1 MTRLLLLLLGVLLAW
16 PAGATDKKVEAVRR
30 AREHE
35 VARLFT
41 KAGVSWPPEEL
52 YVRAFKQEREL
63 EVWAGAKGERL
74 RKVKTFPFCAA
85 SGDVGPKRRE
95 GDEQVPE
102 GFYTLDQFNPRS
114 QFHLSMRVSYP
125 NEADRRLGQRPLG
138 GAIYVHGNCMS
149 IGCIAIQDGPIE
161 ELYLMVWAARGKMK
175 RDVPIHIFP
184 RQMDA
189 RGLAALEK
197 HPRATPHLLAF
208 WRGLEPGWRLFEET
222 RRPPRV
228 SVDARTGAY
237 TVKPGR

>member
-1 MTRLLLLLLGVLLAW
+1 MTRLLLLLGVLAALPAW
-16 PAGATDKKVEAVRR
+16 AQDKKVEAVRR

-35 VARLFT
+35 LAKLFT
-41 KAGVSWPPEEL
+41 RAGVSWPPEEL

-63 EVWAGAKGERL
+63 EVWAGARGERL

-125 NEADRRLGQRPLG
+125 NEADRRLGERPLG

-161 ELYLMVWAARGKMK
+161 ELYLMVLAARGKMK

-184 RQMDA
+184 RRLDA

-197 HPRATPHLLAF
+197 HPRATPRLVTF

-228 SVDARTGAY
+228 SVDTKTGAY
-237 TVKPGR
+237 TVRPGR

>member
-1 MTRLLLLLLGVLLAW
+1 MTRLLFLLGLLVALT
-16 PAGATDKKVEAVRR
+16 AQAKDKVAEARR
-30 AREHE
+30 AKERVLAET
-35 VARLFT
+35 FT
-41 KAGVSWPPEEL
+41 AVGVSWPPEEL

-63 EVWAGAKGERL
+63 EVWAGAKGQPL

-102 GFYTLDQFNPRS
+102 GFYTLDQFNPSS

-138 GAIYVHGNCMS
+138 GAIYVHGNCAS

-161 ELYLMVWAARGKMK
+161 ELYLMVLDARARMK

-184 RQMDA
+184 RRLDA
-189 RGLAALEK
+189 EGLAALRK
-197 HPRATPHLLAF
+197 HPRATPELLAF
-208 WRGLEPGWRLFEET
+208 WRSLEPGWRLFEET

-228 SVDARTGAY
+228 SVDAKTGAY
-237 TVKPGR
+237 RVAPGR

>member
-1 MTRLLLLLLGVLLAW
+1 MTRLLWLLVLWGAFPVQAKDRVEAARRAKAEVVARTFAEAGVAW
-16 PAGATDKKVEAVRR
+16 PPG
-30 AREHE
+30 
-35 VARLFT
+35 
-41 KAGVSWPPEEL
+41 EL

-63 EVWAGAKGERL
+63 EVWAGEKGQRL

-125 NEADRRLGQRPLG
+125 NDADRRLGQRPLG

-149 IGCIAIQDGPIE
+149 IGCIAIEDGPIE
-161 ELYLMVWAARGKMK
+161 ELYLMVLEARRRMK

-184 RQMDA
+184 RRLDA
-189 RGLAALEK
+189 GGLAALER
-197 HPRATPHLLAF
+197 HPRATPRLVSF
-208 WRGLEPGWRLFEET
+208 WRGLEPGWRFFEET

>member
-1 MTRLLLLLLGVLLAW
+1 MTRALLLLWLWAAL
-16 PAGATDKKVEAVRR
+16 PAGAADKKVEAVRR
-30 AREHE
+30 AREPE
-35 VARLFT
+35 VAKLFT

-63 EVWAGAKGERL
+63 EVWAGARGERL

-125 NEADRRLGQRPLG
+125 NEADRRLGERPLG

-161 ELYLMVWAARGKMK
+161 ELYLMVLAARGKMK

-184 RQMDA
+184 RRLDA
-189 RGLAALEK
+189 RGLAALEQ
-197 HPRATPHLLAF
+197 HPRATPRLVAF

-237 TVKPGR
+237 TVRPGR